1 MDYIIGRDAI
11 TSQLKIAFGSQI
23 IRIGAQCSVPQTVS
37 REHVR
42 LSVGNDGKMRI
53 TNLKPLN
60 VTFVNGHSVESKGIT
75 ASDSITLG
83 SSHYHLDLTA
93 VLAAIQKVMPKV
105 VDIRPLKDVWD
116 KYYKAQLD
124 ARIRQ
129 GKFVA
134 LSSGTGLITMA
145 AVVLSFM
152 GVGLGVRIACYVVA
166 AVFILITIITR
177 YQNATKLPLQQEEWK
192 KWLRNNYKCPSCG
205 HSFNMD
211 YDTLSQY
218 DNCPYCKAKFKK

>member
-1 MDYIIGRDAI
+1 MDYIIGRDAN
-11 TSQLKIAFGSQI
+11 TSQLCITFGQQV
-23 IRIGAQCSVPQTVS
+23 IRLGSLGSVPMTVS
-37 REHVR
+37 RHHCQ
-42 LSVGNDGKMRI
+42 LTIDDNGQMSIK
-53 TNLKPLN
+53 NLKPQN
-60 VTFVNGHSVESKGIT
+60 VTYVNCHAVESKSIT
-75 ASDSITLG
+75 ANDSIALG
-83 SSHYHLDLTA
+83 SAHYQINLVEIISA
-93 VLAAIQKVMPKV
+93 VKKAMPKV
-105 VDIRPLKDVWD
+105 VDIRQLKSVWD
-116 KYYKAQLD
+116 EYNNAQLEMK
-124 ARIRQ
+124 IKQ

-152 GVGLGVRIACYVVA
+152 GVGLEARIACYVVA

-177 YQNATKLPLQQEEWK
+177 WKNATKIPLQQEEWK
-192 KWLRNNYKCPSCG
+192 KWLRNNYKCPNCG